1 MELHD
6 LLDIRHGV
14 TAIIGSGGKTTMLYT
29 LAEELSR
36 LGRVLCC
43 TTTHIF
49 PPTHMPV
56 LIDRTEE
63 QLQKAADCAGCI
75 CVGSAGRDGKL
86 GPLTRSLEEMAR
98 DWEYVLAEADGSR
111 GLPLKAHAPYE
122 PVVPPCAG
130 LTVLVAGC
138 GGLGRPIREAVHRP
152 ELFCRL
158 TGRSPGDIASP
169 EAAAEALRAE
179 GLGDLVFLNQ
189 ADSPRRRSAGLA
201 LAKNLDRPVFLG
213 ALQKGVWE
221 ACVL

>member
-1 MELHD
+1 MELWE
-6 LLDIRHGV
+6 LLGVKPGV
-14 TAIIGSGGKTTMLYT
+14 TAIIGSGGKTTMLHT
-29 LAEELSR
+29 LAAELSR
-36 LGRVLCC
+36 RGRVLCC
-43 TTTHIF
+43 TTTHIRI
-49 PPTHMPV
+49 PGHLPV
-56 LIDRTEE
+56 LLGPTEE
-63 QLQKAADCAGCI
+63 ALEQASSLPCLCAGS
-75 CVGSAGRDGKL
+75 GAGEGKL
-86 GPLTRSLEEMAR
+86 GPLSTPLADLAR
-98 DWEYVLAEADGSR
+98 RWDYVLVEADGAR
-111 GLPLKAHAPYE
+111 GLPLKAHAPHE

>member
-1 MELHD
+1 M
-6 LLDIRHGV
+6 
-14 TAIIGSGGKTTMLYT
+14 
-29 LAEELSR
+29 
-36 LGRVLCC
+36 
-43 TTTHIF
+43 
-49 PPTHMPV
+49 
-56 LIDRTEE
+56 
-63 QLQKAADCAGCI
+63 
-75 CVGSAGRDGKL
+75 
-86 GPLTRSLEEMAR
+86 
-98 DWEYVLAEADGSR
+98 EADGAR
-111 GLPLKAHAPYE
+111 GLPLKAHAPHE

-138 GGLGRPIREAVHRP
+138 GGLERPIREAVHRP

-158 TGRSPGDIASP
+158 TGRSPEDIASP

>member
-1 MELHD
+1 MELRE
-6 LLDIRHGV
+6 LLGVKPGV

-36 LGRVLCC
+36 RGKVLCC
-43 TTTHIF
+43 TTTHIRV
-49 PPTHMPV
+49 PTHLPV
-56 LIDRTEE
+56 LTDPGREE
-63 QLQKAADCAGCI
+63 LLRAAEMYPCLCAG
-75 CVGSAGRDGKL
+75 SAAEEGKL
-86 GPLTRSLEEMAR
+86 GALSIPLEALAERW
-98 DWEYVLAEADGSR
+98 DYVLVEADGAR
-111 GLPLKAHAPYE
+111 GLPLKAHAPHE

-189 ADSPRRRSAGLA
+189 ADSPRRRSAGLE
-201 LAKNLDRPVFLG
+201 LAKNLDRLALIG
-213 ALQKGVWE
+213 ALKRREW
-221 ACVL
+221 

>member
-56 LIDRTEE
+56 LIDPTEE

-122 PVVPPCAG
+122 PVIPDCAG
-130 LTVLVAGC
+130 QTILVVGS
-138 GGLGRPIREAVHRP
+138 GGLGRPVREAVHRP
-152 ELFCRL
+152 EIFCRL
-158 TGRSPGDIASP
+158 ARCGDGD
-169 EAAAEALRAE
+169 AADPARTAAALRAE
-179 GLGDLVFLNQ
+179 GLGDKVFLNQ
-189 ADSPRRRSAGLA
+189 ADSPDRQEAALA
-201 LAKNLDRPVFLG
+201 LAERLDRPAFIG
-213 ALQKGVWE
+213 ALKRKEWRPC
-221 ACVL
+221 AL